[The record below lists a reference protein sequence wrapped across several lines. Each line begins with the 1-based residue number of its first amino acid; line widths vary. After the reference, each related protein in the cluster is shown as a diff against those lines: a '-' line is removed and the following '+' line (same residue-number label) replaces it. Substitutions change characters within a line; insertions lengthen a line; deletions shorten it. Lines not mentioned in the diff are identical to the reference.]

1 MLIREIFDKIK
12 NTGGSKKKQAI
23 LEANI
28 NPVIEQI
35 FNDTYDQSRKYY
47 VHKYNK
53 NWGENYIFGNVLTI
67 DNHYDVFHDMLD
79 VLNSRETTGNNAIAL
94 VEETIARFIEEDR
107 PILHAILARNLKIGI
122 SSTSFNKHSDDK
134 IEKFKVALAC
144 NLDKIKGVDPIDG
157 TWFASRKLDG
167 VRCIAIIDTETRT
180 VKFMSRQG
188 KEFTSLGNLIK
199 PMLTLGDYYGAKHIV
214 FDGEL
219 CAIDENGNEDFSKAV
234 QKVTKKDVQA
244 TDVKYC
250 IFDIIPYNAFINGKD
265 TANDPLM
272 INYFSNRYDTYCEL
286 YYKNIIDEDV
296 AKYISILLQERIT
309 TQEQFDKWSK
319 YVKDFGWEGFM
330 LRKDL
335 PYEAGRIKDLLKVKK
350 FQDAEYVVEG
360 VETGKV
366 VYNEDGMKEYDV
378 VRAIIIDHKGTKVH
392 VGSGLS
398 KEQRIEWFKD
408 PSQIIGK
415 TVTVQYFQ
423 ESKNMTNDGL
433 SLRFPVL
440 KYVYDDGRN
449 I

>member
-1 MLIREIFDKIK
+1 MLIREIFDTIK

-23 LEANI
+23 LEANL
-28 NPVIEQI
+28 NPTIEAI
-35 FNDTYDQSRKYY
+35 FNDTYDQSRKYF

-53 NWGENYIFGNVLTI
+53 NWGEDYIFREIYNI
-67 DNHYDVFHDMLD
+67 DENYNEFHEMLD
-79 VLNSRETTGNNAIAL
+79 TLASRKVTGNAAIAM
-94 VEETIARFIEEDR
+94 VEETIAKFIEEDR
-107 PILHAILARNLKIGI
+107 PILHAILARNLKIGV

-134 IEKFKVALAC
+134 IDKFKVALAC
-144 NLDKIKGVDPIDG
+144 NLDKIKGVDPLDG
-157 TWFASRKLDG
+157 NWFASRKLDG
-167 VRCIAIIDTETRT
+167 VRCIAIVDTVNQT
-180 VKFMSRQG
+180 VQFMSRQG
-188 KEFTSLGNLIK
+188 KEFTSLSNLVK
-199 PMLTLGDYYGAKHIV
+199 PMLTLCDEYSGKMV

-219 CAIDENGNEDFSKAV
+219 CAIDEDGNEDFSKAI
-234 QKVTKKDVQA
+234 QKVTKKDIQA

-250 IFDIIPYNAFINGKD
+250 IFDVIPYKAFIAGKD
-265 TANDPLM
+265 TCEYAPT
-272 INYFSNRYDTYCEL
+272 FSARYEL
-286 YYKNIIDEDV
+286 YKDLYYNHLINEDV
-296 AKYISILLQERIT
+296 ARYISILLQERIT
-309 TQEQFDKWSK
+309 TQEQFDKWSQS
-319 YVKDFGWEGFM
+319 VKDNGWEGFM

-350 FQDAEYVVEG
+350 FQDAEYIVEG

-423 ESKNMTNDGL
+423 ESKNMANDGL

-440 KYVYDDGRN
+440 KYVYESGRTC
-449 I
+449 

>member
-1 MLIREIFDKIK
+1 MLIREIFDTIK
-12 NTGGSKKKQAI
+12 NTGGSKKKQTI
-23 LEANI
+23 LEANL
-28 NPVIEQI
+28 NPTLEII
-35 FNDTYDQSRKYY
+35 FNDTYDQSRKYF

-53 NWGENYIFGNVLTI
+53 NWGDDYIFREIYNI
-67 DNHYDVFHDMLD
+67 DDNYNEFHEMLD
-79 VLNSRETTGNNAIAL
+79 ALNERRVTGNAAIAM
-94 VEETIARFIEEDR
+94 VEETIAKFIEEDR
-107 PILHAILARNLKIGI
+107 PILHAILARNLKIGV
-122 SSTSFNKHSDDK
+122 SSTSFNKHSDEK

-144 NLDKIKGVDPIDG
+144 NLDKIKGVDPLDG
-157 TWFASRKLDG
+157 NWFASRKLDG
-167 VRCIAIIDTETRT
+167 VRCIAIVDTVNQT
-180 VKFMSRQG
+180 VQFMSRQG
-188 KEFTSLGNLIK
+188 KEFTSLSNLVK
-199 PMLTLGDYYGAKHIV
+199 PMLTLCDEYSGKMV

-219 CAIDENGNEDFSKAV
+219 CAIDEDGNEDFSKAI

-250 IFDIIPYNAFINGKD
+250 IFDVLSYDVFIGGKD
-265 TANDPLM
+265 DRSGAP
-272 INYFSNRYDTYCEL
+272 IFSQRYNTYKDL
-286 YYKNIIDEDV
+286 YYNHLIDDGV
-296 AKYISILLQERIT
+296 SKYISILLQERIT
-309 TQEQFDKWSK
+309 SQEDFDKWSK
-319 YVKDFGWEGFM
+319 SVKDNGWEGFM

-350 FQDAEYVVEG
+350 FQDAEYIVEG

-408 PSQIIGK
+408 PSLIIGK

-423 ESKNMTNDGL
+423 ESKNITNDGL

-440 KYVYDDGRN
+440 KFVYEDGRN
-449 I
+449 V

>member
-12 NTGGSKKKQAI
+12 TTGGSKKKQAI
-23 LEANI
+23 LEENI
-28 NPVIEQI
+28 NPTIEMI
-35 FNDTYDQSRKYY
+35 FNDTYDQSRKYF

-53 NWGENYIFGNVLTI
+53 HIEDDYVFKGIYTIDENYN
-67 DNHYDVFHDMLD
+67 VFHEMLD
-79 VLNSRETTGNNAIAL
+79 SLANRNITGNAAIAL
-94 VEETIARFIEEDR
+94 VEDTIAKFIEEDR
-107 PILHAILARNLKIGI
+107 LILHAILARNLKIGL
-122 SSTSFNKHSDDK
+122 SSTSFNKHSDEK

-144 NLDKIKGVDPIDG
+144 NLDKIKGVNPLDG
-157 TWFASRKLDG
+157 TWYASRKLDG
-167 VRCIAIIDTETRT
+167 CRCIAIVDTEAKT
-180 VKFMSRQG
+180 VQFMSRQG
-188 KEFTSLGNLIK
+188 KEFTSLLNLVN
-199 PMLTLGDYYGAKHIV
+199 PMLTLCDEYSGKIV

-219 CAIDENGNEDFSKAV
+219 CAIDEDGNEDFSKAI

-250 IFDIIPYNAFINGKD
+250 IFDVLSYEAFINGRDNRSEAPIFSKRYNTYKD
-265 TANDPLM
+265 
-272 INYFSNRYDTYCEL
+272 L
-286 YYKNIIDEDV
+286 YYNHNTEDV
-296 AKYISILLQERIT
+296 TRYISILLQERIT
-309 TQEQFDKWSK
+309 SQEDFDKWSK
-319 YVKDFGWEGFM
+319 SVKDNGWEGFM
-330 LRKDL
+330 LHKDL

-350 FQDAEYVVEG
+350 FQDAEYIVEG

-398 KEQRIEWFKD
+398 KEQRIEWFKN

-423 ESKNMTNDGL
+423 ESKNMANDGL

-440 KYVYDDGRN
+440 KYVYENERDC
-449 I
+449 

>member
-1 MLIREIFDKIK
+1 MLIREIFDTIK

-23 LEANI
+23 LEANL
-28 NPVIEQI
+28 NPTIEKI
-35 FNDTYDQSRKYY
+35 FNDTYDHSRKYF

-53 NWGENYIFGNVLTI
+53 NWGDGYIFGNVLTI
-67 DNHYDVFHDMLD
+67 DDHYDVFHDMLD

-94 VEETIARFIEEDR
+94 VEETIARFIVEDR
-107 PILHAILARNLKIGI
+107 PILHAIHARNLKIGV
-122 SSTSFNKHSDDK
+122 SSTSFNKHSDEK

-144 NLDKIKGVDPIDG
+144 NLDKIKGVDPLDG
-157 TWFASRKLDG
+157 NWFASRKLDG
-167 VRCIAIIDTETRT
+167 VRCIAIVDTVNQT
-180 VKFMSRQG
+180 VQFMSRQG
-188 KEFTSLGNLIK
+188 KEFTSLSNLVK
-199 PMLTLGDYYGAKHIV
+199 PMLTLCDEYSGKMV

-219 CAIDENGNEDFSKAV
+219 CAIDEDGNEDFSKAI
-234 QKVTKKDVQA
+234 QKVTKKDIQA

-250 IFDIIPYNAFINGKD
+250 IFDALSYDAFMTGRDDRSGAPIFSQRYN
-265 TANDPLM
+265 
-272 INYFSNRYDTYCEL
+272 TYKEL
-286 YYKNIIDEDV
+286 YYNHLIDVDV

-309 TQEQFDKWSK
+309 SQEDFDRWSQS
-319 YVKDFGWEGFM
+319 VKDNGWEGFM

-366 VYNEDGMKEYDV
+366 VYNEGGMKEYDV

-440 KYVYDDGRN
+440 KYVYEDGRN
-449 I
+449 C